1 METKTRIET
10 YSHAETL
17 LEKLFQ
23 APCES
28 FVTELK
34 KAADNYF
41 QAANEN
47 DPKEE
52 KEIRRN
58 IEAIINQGMITMTCC
73 ICQYI
78 NIKTDLKLEIYFIE
92 KCLIRFTDNS
102 VFAEVVNAEQNVI
115 VDLEKKSKLKPLL
128 IFHDESSV
136 INACDVISEMALNG
150 NVILYIKN

>member
-1 METKTRIET
+1 MVVLISSYNQDADNLILPSLQSKNRYVLQIGSNFIMETKTRIET

-78 NIKTDLKLEIYFIE
+78 NIKTDLKLEIYFI
-92 KCLIRFTDNS
+92 
-102 VFAEVVNAEQNVI
+102 
-115 VDLEKKSKLKPLL
+115 
-128 IFHDESSV
+128 
-136 INACDVISEMALNG
+136 
-150 NVILYIKN
+150 

>member
-1 METKTRIET
+1 MAVLISSYNQDADNLILPSLQSKNRYVLQIGSNFIMETKTRIET

-58 IEAIINQGMITMTCC
+58 IEAIINQGMIVMMCC
-73 ICQYI
+73 VCQYI
-78 NIKTDLKLEIYFIE
+78 NIKT
-92 KCLIRFTDNS
+92 RN
-102 VFAEVVNAEQNVI
+102 
-115 VDLEKKSKLKPLL
+115 
-128 IFHDESSV
+128 IFHRKMFNSFHR
-136 INACDVISEMALNG
+136 
-150 NVILYIKN
+150 